1 MIARVREAAA
11 ARGRDPDSI
20 EINAIFGAQMADPE
34 AGVEQM
40 RSLGVGRMMVPAFFF
55 AGPGGL
61 DRLSEFGERIL
72 PLTRR

>member
-1 MIARVREAAA
+1 
-11 ARGRDPDSI
+11 
-20 EINAIFGAQMADPE
+20 MADPE

-72 PLTRR
+72 PLTQG